1 MNRVKLNHEVG
12 SVYKK
17 SVPAVSSD
25 VEVSILSEVVGCFGI
40 FALVIC
46 FAVILQEF
54 YGTEMDIQVAGA
66 LYILGEV
73 TEWSNVPVLKTG
85 VR

>member
-46 FAVILQEF
+46 FAVIL
-54 YGTEMDIQVAGA
+54 
-66 LYILGEV
+66 
-73 TEWSNVPVLKTG
+73 
-85 VR
+85 